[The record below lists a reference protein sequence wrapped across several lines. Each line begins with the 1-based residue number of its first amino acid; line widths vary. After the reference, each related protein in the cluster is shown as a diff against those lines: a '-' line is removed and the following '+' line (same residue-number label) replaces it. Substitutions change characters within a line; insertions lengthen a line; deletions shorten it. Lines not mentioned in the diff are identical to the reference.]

1 MESKLIRG
9 GQNFPAKQISFKDF
23 FQRLFNF
30 SSRII
35 WPFLAAANLNG
46 SSSVSW
52 KDHQLLRAGGQPERA
67 QLAERPRVFPG
78 RQAEQL
84 LAAVRK
90 RENVDLIPGKRD
102 NIAWWF
108 NFFFLSKYLEF
119 IHQHR

>member
-1 MESKLIRG
+1 MVKT
-9 GQNFPAKQISFKDF
+9 
-23 FQRLFNF
+23 FQQSRLALTIVLF

-35 WPFLAAANLNG
+35 WPFLAVANLNG

-52 KDHQLLRAGGQPERA
+52 KDHELLRAGGQPERA

-90 RENVDLIPGKRD
+90 RENVDLVPGKKD
-102 NIAWWF
+102 SIAWWF
-108 NFFFLSKYLEF
+108 NFSRFLCISSSNTN
-119 IHQHR
+119 IGRPV